1 MNDEQKDLR
10 SQGQE
15 NVHRGRRHQTAGWFQ
30 KVVAK
35 ITENREKQAK
45 GGAQEVGG
53 KIQSKMGE
61 VEQKVDQASEHS

>member
-15 NVHRGRRHQTAGWFQ
+15 NVRKGRRHQTAGWFQ

-35 ITENREKQAK
+35 MTENREKQAK
-45 GGAQEVGG
+45 GVAQEMGG

-61 VEQKVDQASEHS
+61 VEQNVDQASKQS